1 MTSCPHNDPSRWTL
15 PHLHAD
21 DHKYTRGHALI
32 LGGAV
37 MTGAARLAALAAQ
50 RAGAGLVTILAPAEA
65 WPIYATSMLSVI
77 TRPLV
82 HGAWDAMMRDAR
94 VTTVLAGPGAGINDT
109 LRESILAA
117 LEAKKKLVLD
127 ADAITLLAR
136 DASLR
141 GRLADTILTPHE
153 GEYRALA
160 SALRLD
166 TAADKPTR
174 AKALAERLGAVVLLK
189 GADTCIAAPDGSCV
203 HNDNGPAWLAT
214 GGTGD
219 LLAGIITGL
228 VAQGIPLFDAAYAG
242 AWIHGAAAQAFGP
255 GMIAEDLLIEIP
267 ATLQSI
273 A

>member
-1 MTSCPHNDPSRWTL
+1 MTTCPHNDPSRWTL
-15 PHLHAD
+15 PPLQVD

-50 RAGAGLVTILAPAEA
+50 RTGAGLVTILAPAEV
-65 WPIYATSMLSVI
+65 WPIYAASMLSVI

-82 HGAWDAMMRDAR
+82 HGAWDAMMLDAR
-94 VTTVLAGPGAGINDT
+94 VTAVLAGPGAGINDT

-127 ADAITLLAR
+127 ADAITLLAC

-141 GRLADTILTPHE
+141 GKLANTILTPHE
-153 GEYRALA
+153 GEYLALA

-166 TAADKPTR
+166 TTADKPTR
-174 AKALAERLGAVVLLK
+174 AMVLAQRLGAIVLLK
-189 GADTCIAAPDGSCV
+189 GADTCIATPDGACIR
-203 HNDNGPAWLAT
+203 NDNGPVWLAT

-219 LLAGIITGL
+219 VLAGMITGL
-228 VAQGIPLFDAAYAG
+228 VAQGMPLFDAACAG
-242 AWIHGAAAQAFGP
+242 AWIHGAAAQTFGP

-273 A
+273 P